1 MKIITILGSP
11 RKKGNTA
18 TVLSMFE
25 DKVEKNMKLNELTSP
40 NIRWAAALDAI
51 SARKKRMNPAV
62 FKRMMH

>member
-1 MKIITILGSP
+1 MKIITIFGSP
-11 RKKGNTA
+11 RKKGT
-18 TVLSMFE
+18 
-25 DKVEKNMKLNELTSP
+25 P